1 LKRGGLD
8 CLRSTTEFFGIFL
21 TSPSN
26 KIIMPDMNE
35 PSANNPFLVDS
46 LNHPLAGPI
55 RKLLT
60 REGRRE
66 LNQIIIDD
74 EENIFQAL
82 EAGIEI
88 ESVYFSGDD
97 KVSDA
102 LREKLTAGATIHEVA
117 KRTTKKLFENDKLSR
132 IFAIAE
138 TPKPIGLEKL
148 KSITKDAVVLEDVSI
163 SGNIGNI
170 IRTSLA
176 LGVGGMILLNMDP
189 LDMYDR
195 RLIRASRGYLFSLPV
210 MTATASQLIDYC
222 KQNDQT
228 LLVTSADA
236 EKTVDEISS
245 IPERLLIVFGSEK
258 EGCSPEIENA
268 ASLKVRIPINEK
280 VESLNVSA
288 AAGITLFNRVK
299 YNQQ

>member
-1 LKRGGLD
+1 MD
-8 CLRSTTEFFGIFL
+8 
-21 TSPSN
+21 
-26 KIIMPDMNE
+26 E

-66 LNQIIIDD
+66 LNRIIIDD
-74 EENIFQAL
+74 EENILQAL

-88 ESVYFSGDD
+88 DSLYFAGDE
-97 KVSDA
+97 VISET
-102 LREKLTAGATIHEVA
+102 LRRNLTAGATIHEVA
-117 KRTTKKLFENDKLSR
+117 KRTTKKLFENDKISR
-132 IFAIAE
+132 IFAVAE
-138 TPKPIGLEKL
+138 TPKPIGLERL
-148 KSITKDAVVLEDVSI
+148 ETITTDVVVLEDVSI

-189 LDMYDR
+189 LDIFDR

-210 MTATASQLIDYC
+210 MTATTNQLIEYC
-222 KQNDQT
+222 KQNNQT

-236 EKTVDEISS
+236 ETSVEEIAS
-245 IPERLLIVFGSEK
+245 ISDRLLIVFGSEK
-258 EGCSPEIENA
+258 EGCSPELENA
-268 ASLKVRIPINEK
+268 ANLKVRIPISNR

-288 AAGITLFNRVK
+288 AAGITLFNRIRF
-299 YNQQ
+299 NQK